1 MKGLKDVTN
10 DWHWQRILGQ
20 VAVLVLMGMYLAL
33 VDDDADSSMD
43 NLVDI
48 MLVTVVAA
56 NIYFAAST
64 GVKAFHAFRFMLLMS
79 TIGERLGISR
89 VKSF

>member
-1 MKGLKDVTN
+1 M
-10 DWHWQRILGQ
+10 
-20 VAVLVLMGMYLAL
+20 VLMGMYLTL

-48 MLVTVVAA
+48 MLTTVLTAS
-56 NIYFAAST
+56 IYFAASII
-64 GVKAFHAFRFMLLMS
+64 VKAFHAFWFMLLMS
-79 TIGERLGISR
+79 TIGERLGISW